1 MAAAELAP
9 TPVTRAQVAR
19 ASAARRDALETER
32 RGVGAWLTTVDHK
45 KIGAMTVAT
54 SLVGLTLSALA
65 SLLLRLQ
72 LSLPDA
78 PPLPASAYNVL
89 LTLHSGLGVYLF
101 ALPVG
106 LGFGTYV
113 VPLMLGV
120 SRTAHPRLGALGF
133 WMLAASGLTMLASLL
148 AGGAEANWTAYPPLS
163 TQALQ
168 TLGQSVWIVGVLTFA
183 LALFLTSLNLL
194 LTAHAG
200 RPRPVPARFEPAF
213 VTAVGV
219 AAGVLLV
226 PTLALAVAMLLLL
239 ADRHLGTRLFNPA
252 EGGNALLYQP
262 IFWLFGRPALSLM
275 LLPVLGIVSEIVQ
288 VFSRKPL
295 FSRLALQWAY
305 WGLAIVG
312 FVEWARDA
320 FTSGAPSGPQVFLA
334 PVSALAIVPLGLAL
348 FSWIATLWGGHLAF
362 RTPLLFAVGAMVM
375 LAVGAFSGLYMAVWP
390 LYQSLRG
397 SYWEV
402 ARLHVLVFGSVLFA
416 AFAATYYW
424 FPKMRGRLLDEG
436 LGRWHFWLTLV
447 GALLAFVP
455 LYLLGLLGMQRS
467 LANYPVET
475 GFLPLNV
482 ISTLGSSLMGFGLL
496 LFVWNVLGS
505 WNRGRRA
512 GSDPWLG
519 NSLEWLTSSPPPTY
533 NTLDVPSV
541 RSDRPLRD
549 LRLEHVEASDLAHS
563 PATDVNSAPD
573 PRETTVIAPPPP

>member
-1 MAAAELAP
+1 MASAELAP
-9 TPVTRAQVAR
+9 TPLARAQVAR
-19 ASAARRDALETER
+19 ARAARRDALETER

-54 SLVGLTLSALA
+54 SLLGLALSALA
-65 SLLLRLQ
+65 SLVLRLQ
-72 LSLPDA
+72 VSLPGA
-78 PPLPASAYNVL
+78 PPLPASVYNVL
-89 LTLHSGLGVYLF
+89 LTLHSSLGVYLF

-113 VPLMLGV
+113 VPLMLGAT
-120 SRTAHPRLGALGF
+120 RTAHPRLGALGY
-133 WMLAASGLTMLASLL
+133 WMLVAAGLMVLASLF

-168 TLGQSVWIVGVLTFA
+168 ALGQSVWIVGVLTFA
-183 LALFLTSLNLL
+183 LAIFLTAANLL
-194 LTAHAG
+194 LTVRVG
-200 RPRPVPARFEPAF
+200 RSRHVPGRYEPAF
-213 VTAVGV
+213 VTAIGV

-226 PTLALAVAMLLLL
+226 PALALAAAMLLLL

-252 EGGNALLYQP
+252 EGGDALLYQP
-262 IFWLFGRPALSLM
+262 LFWLFGRPALSLM

-295 FSRLALQWAY
+295 FSRLALHWAF
-305 WGLAIVG
+305 WGLGIVG

-320 FTSGAPSGPQVFLA
+320 FTSGVPSGLQVFLA
-334 PVSALAIVPLGLAL
+334 PVSALVIVPVGLAL

-362 RTPLLFAVGAMVM
+362 RTPLLFAVGAMAM
-375 LAVGAFSGLYMAVWP
+375 LALGAFSGLYMAVWP
-390 LYQSLRG
+390 VYQALRG
-397 SYWEV
+397 SYFEI
-402 ARLHVLVFGSVLFA
+402 ARLHVLVFGSVLFG
-416 AFAATYYW
+416 AFAAFYYW

-436 LGRWHFWLTLV
+436 LGRWHFWLTLA

-455 LYLLGLLGMQRS
+455 LYLLGLIGMQRS
-467 LANYPVET
+467 LATYPVET

-482 ISTLGSSLMGFGLL
+482 ISTLGSSLIGFGLL

-519 NSLEWLTSSPPPTY
+519 NSLEWLTPSPPPTY
-533 NTLDVPSV
+533 NTLDIPTV

-549 LRLEHVEASDLAHS
+549 LRLERVESTQLAQPPVEGASG
-563 PATDVNSAPD
+563 APVS
-573 PRETTVIAPPPP
+573 RETTVIAPAPH